1 MENAKIHKFIY
12 DILSNFQELSMAMT
26 GHEHKKVLGHGCMK
40 SRLSQ
45 FFRLVVPEN
54 VPYNC
59 YCKQSIESSGADFQN
74 ENFVYVSHVLFFLWE
89 VGHTHHVIQSRFQVR
104 AARKCLKNLQ

>member
-1 MENAKIHKFIY
+1 MENAKIQKFIC
-12 DILSNFQELSMAMT
+12 DILSNFQELSMTMT

-74 ENFVYVSHVLFFLWE
+74 ENFVYVSHVLFFPMGSRTHTSRHSVE
-89 VGHTHHVIQSRFQVR
+89 VSGEQQRENV
-104 AARKCLKNLQ
+104 